1 MREFNAVVLGG
12 ELSFPR
18 FTRRDVKS
26 TLKQEVLESL
36 LSQSVSCETSF
47 SRITILLSKARALN
61 FRVHVS
67 AKTCR
72 G

>member
-36 LSQSVSCETSF
+36 LSLSVSCETSF
-47 SRITILLSKARALN
+47 SRIMILLSKARALSL
-61 FRVHVS
+61 RVHVS